1 MMHVIEPNP
10 QEWRGK
16 EQIKALM
23 TSQCGSSCSVL
34 GVPGGVSEE
43 RGPCS
48 YLAPSLR
55 EIRRKAP
62 SWVARVHDTAWL
74 LPAELL

>member
-16 EQIKALM
+16 ERIKALM